1 MNDKVEI
8 GQIELEIKLKTIS
21 SNEHKIQYCLSEMKD
36 AISDGKTEF
45 KKFWEIKHV
54 CLNLFKEQIP
64 SIARQNLWNEY
75 IEISKEMKN
84 LRDILDEH
92 TAFAIEQIELV
103 IQALEEDL
111 LKNDALLDTIKEIEI
126 PEILI
131 SLEEKKA
138 YFLKTQKELTL
149 FNSFAAR
156 INSLRKEIIKTNMR
170 IKNKNGFL
178 NRLSKIGDE
187 IFPKRKALIQDLSNE
202 FLDSVTNFVNK
213 FDLKNQTYFDL
224 KEHIKTLQSIA
235 KEFTL
240 NTQAFTESRI
250 MLSEC
255 WDKVKIAEKE
265 YKKEKFKF
273 KKNIDDTM
281 VKINALKEIV
291 DGNPLDPK
299 IEEEETDIL
308 NYMRSIELR
317 KSDVLYLKSKIRWA
331 KSKIY
336 EEAQIEKIKIIEDKK
351 LQVQKKKDEITSLQD
366 AIKSLITKKDFSI
379 DQLEEEKKIIEE
391 KIKDLNLESIQTLLI
406 EKDLKELDFVIEEKK
421 DSLLL
426 NEDDISTFK
435 RVFNN
440 KQTRKKNLKNYQDF
454 IKKELAGSN
463 LDIEKAMIFR
473 DIVNSQTK
481 KIRLLEESINDL
493 EDKII
498 ELESK

>member
-331 KSKIY
+331 K
-336 EEAQIEKIKIIEDKK
+336 
-351 LQVQKKKDEITSLQD
+351 
-366 AIKSLITKKDFSI
+366 
-379 DQLEEEKKIIEE
+379 
-391 KIKDLNLESIQTLLI
+391 
-406 EKDLKELDFVIEEKK
+406 
-421 DSLLL
+421 
-426 NEDDISTFK
+426 
-435 RVFNN
+435 
-440 KQTRKKNLKNYQDF
+440 
-454 IKKELAGSN
+454 
-463 LDIEKAMIFR
+463 
-473 DIVNSQTK
+473 
-481 KIRLLEESINDL
+481 
-493 EDKII
+493 
-498 ELESK
+498 